1 MSQRQ
6 RSCDRCGR
14 TYAYARSTSRYCGSA
29 CRALGPAPSG
39 NVVAL
44 RTPGQTPPAPTRETS
59 TYDQAHA
66 ELAAAGRLDTLLGSA
81 LLRLATR
88 IDANAT
94 DTGSALASMVKQ
106 LQATRE
112 AALDGAAGAA
122 DPVDELRRIRDVKR
136 RAAAG

>member
-1 MSQRQ
+1 MGQRQ

-14 TYAYARSTSRYCGSA
+14 TYTFMRSTSRYCGSA
-29 CRALGPAPSG
+29 CRALGPGPGG
-39 NVVAL
+39 NVVL
-44 RTPGQTPPAPTRETS
+44 LHTPGQTLPAPTRDTS

-66 ELAAAGRLDTLLGSA
+66 ELAAADRLDTLLGSA
-81 LLRLATR
+81 LLRLAAR

-106 LQATRE
+106 LQSTRE
-112 AALDGAAGAA
+112 AALADVHAGA
-122 DPVDELRRIRDVKR
+122 DPLDELHRIREAKC